1 MRISDWSSDVCS
13 SDLETRE
20 ALIPD
25 YGFGC
30 KRPSMSNTY
39 LKTFNQHNVD
49 LITTPIRSITPT
61 GVRTDDGVLHKADV
75 LICATGFHVLGE
87 QEPVPFPIHGPNG
100 VKLGQSW
107 LTTRFNAL
115 QRVSVWGLPNLLS
128 GRGAS

>member
-1 MRISDWSSDVCS
+1 MRSQVDDP
-13 SDLETRE
+13 ETRE

-61 GVRTDDGVLHKADV
+61 AVRTDDGVLHKADV
-75 LICATGFHVLGE
+75 PIFATGFHVMGE
-87 QEPVPFPIHGPNG
+87 QEQVPFPIHGRNG
-100 VKLGQSW
+100 VGPGQFWPS
-107 LTTRFNAL
+107 TRLHAYQGVN
-115 QRVSVWGLPNLLS
+115 G
-128 GRGAS
+128 

>member
-75 LICATGFHVLGE
+75 LICATGFHVMGE
-87 QEPVPFPIHGPNG
+87 QEPVPFPI
-100 VKLGQSW
+100 
-107 LTTRFNAL
+107 
-115 QRVSVWGLPNLLS
+115 S
-128 GRGAS
+128 GRTGVEQIGRASSRERVCA